1 MLKYIQQ
8 NKQVIMVAV
17 ALFIVSM
24 SALLFFLGSNTEF
37 QAHDLKTD
45 VIETVDHKPAQNE
58 ETHYRQLLK
67 NNEDPFVVMNVNG
80 SINFTSSNFESTLG
94 YSEKEA
100 QNQVFFNLLNPED
113 LSIFLGGF
121 GKVLQSEQGVTIV
134 GPYRIRD
141 KKGDFH
147 LHIGSAV
154 PVVVKGKIEKIV
166 LSTKD
171 ISAQV
176 PEDKT
181 PETPTE
187 NQTHQSSNS
196 GGKKI
201 RNENN
206 KVENRLMAEKPAEDG
221 E

>member
-1 MLKYIQQ
+1 MLKYVQQ
-8 NKQVIMVAV
+8 NKQVIVVAV

-24 SALLFFLGSNTEF
+24 SALLFFLGSNTDF
-37 QAHDLKTD
+37 QAHDLKTN
-45 VIETVDHKPAQNE
+45 VIESADHKPVQNE

-67 NNEDPFVVMNVNG
+67 NNEDPFVVMKVNG
-80 SINFTSSNFESTLG
+80 SIDFISSNFESTLG

-100 QNQVFFNLLNPED
+100 QTQVFFNLLNPDD
-113 LSIFLGGF
+113 LSVFLGGF

-134 GPYRIRD
+134 GPYRIRNQ
-141 KKGDFH
+141 KGDYH

-154 PVVVKGKIEKIV
+154 PIVVKGKIEEIV

-176 PEDKT
+176 PEENDK
-181 PETPTE
+181 ETPTE
-187 NQTHQSSNS
+187 NQSHQSSGS
-196 GGKKI
+196 GKKI

-206 KVENRLMAEKPAEDG
+206 KVENRLMAEKPAEAG